1 MKEKVSPESMG
12 LTVDNTKVGTGYRGS
27 TGTKP
32 VSGRHVT
39 SREQGYASGMH
50 KSKILSAILTEY
62 GSDHFTEE
70 NIKNQSLI
78 SPEQQEVWEKYHKT
92 VDKSGKTVGISIS
105 KWALVMHILKNPEWS
120 VTSGCI
126 TDKGIQACEKPGSGT
141 CILPRSEASSKSD
154 EYKHGH
160 PQVWL
165 KYFENALG
173 KKIIDNIDT
182 LWKLINENPFEIM
195 KEEAEQ
201 PQQVMNMVASNQSTQ
216 LVSPSEIK
224 IVGVGSKKEIE
235 EELIPRGE
243 DIANYVK
250 DSNYRLLEIA
260 WNTDRPQ
267 HILIDGHK
275 GTGKTQLVR
284 TFAHDNNIPCITLDC
299 SNETSEEHLKGSL
312 INLGTYQLGVIPK
325 SFEVANKYG
334 ECILHLDEM
343 SCLLKTEQKLLNSLL
358 DWRTEI
364 SIPECNKVY
373 KLKKG
378 AKLLVIGTMNPLT
391 SRNDYEVEKL
401 NPDLKSR
408 FIQLQLP
415 YPKESE
421 LKKIIE
427 SNFKVNK
434 EFIKMISDKS
444 EMTMKKD
451 EDSTKYSI
459 LGMMIQL
466 AQESQQKDVGYVFSP
481 RDIVNALRFL
491 LVAYVYNVK
500 DDPKVWITELPD
512 KYRSKLAEKGDVK
525 GKKQEKE
532 ATEKD
537 IHVNSLLVALRH
549 TCTQLVRKSDPD
561 EQDALADIV
570 NAHFSQMIGD
580 IKVEN

>member
-1 MKEKVSPESMG
+1 MKEKVSPEKMG
-12 LTVDNTKVGTGYRGS
+12 ITVDNSKVGTGYRGS
-27 TGTKP
+27 TGTKKA
-32 VSGRHVT
+32 SGRHVT

-50 KSKILSAILTEY
+50 KSKILSAILTEF
-62 GSDHFTEE
+62 GSDFFTEE
-70 NIKNQSLI
+70 NIENQSLV
-78 SPEQQEVWEKYHKT
+78 STEQQEVWEKYHKT
-92 VDKSGKTVGISIS
+92 TDKSGKTVGVSNK
-105 KWALVMHILKNPEWS
+105 KWALTMHILKNPDWS

-126 TDKGIQACEKPGSGT
+126 TDKGVQACDKPGTGT
-141 CILPRSEASSKSD
+141 CILPRSESTSKD
-154 EYKHGH
+154 DDYKYGH
-160 PQVWL
+160 AQVWL
-165 KYFENALG
+165 KYFENCAG
-173 KKIIDNIDT
+173 KKTIDNIDT
-182 LWKLINENPFEIM
+182 LWKLIDENPFEIM
-195 KEEAEQ
+195 KEDAEQ
-201 PQQVMNMVASNQSTQ
+201 PQQVVNMVAPSVQSASMVTPAE
-216 LVSPSEIK
+216 VK

-243 DIANYVK
+243 DIANYIK
-250 DSNYRLLEIA
+250 DPNYRLLEIA
-260 WNTDRPQ
+260 WNTERPQ

-284 TFAHDNNIPCITLDC
+284 TFAHDNNIPCVTLDC

-312 INLGTYQLGVIPK
+312 INLGTYQLGVIPQA
-325 SFEVANKYG
+325 FEVANKYG

-378 AKLLVIGTMNPLT
+378 AKLLVVGTMNPLT

-408 FIQLQLP
+408 FIQLQIH

-427 SNFKVNK
+427 SNFKINK
-434 EFIKMISDKS
+434 EFIKMISDTK

-466 AQESQQKDVGYVFSP
+466 AQESQQKDVGYVYSP

-491 LVAYVYNVK
+491 LVAYMYNVK
-500 DDPKVWITELPD
+500 EDPQEWISELPD
-512 KYRSKLAEKGDVK
+512 KFRSKIAEKAT
-525 GKKQEKE
+525 GKKKIDE
-532 ATEKD
+532 AKDKD
-537 IHVNSLLVALRH
+537 IHVNSILVALRH
-549 TCTQLVRKSDPD
+549 TCTQLVRKADPD
-561 EQDALADIV
+561 DQDALADIV
-570 NAHFSQMIGD
+570 NAHFSQMVGD
-580 IKVEN
+580 IEVVN

>member
-1 MKEKVSPESMG
+1 MKEKVSPEKMG
-12 LTVDNTKVGTGYRGS
+12 ITVDNSKVGTGYRGS
-27 TGTKP
+27 TGTKKA
-32 VSGRHVT
+32 SGRHVT

-50 KSKILSAILTEY
+50 KSKILSAILTEF
-62 GSDHFTEE
+62 GSDFFTEE
-70 NIKNQSLI
+70 NIENQSLV
-78 SPEQQEVWEKYHKT
+78 STEQQEVWEKYHKT
-92 VDKSGKTVGISIS
+92 TDKSGKTVGVSNK
-105 KWALVMHILKNPEWS
+105 KWALTMHILKNPDWS

-126 TDKGIQACEKPGSGT
+126 TDKGVQACDKPGTGT
-141 CILPRSEASSKSD
+141 CILPRSESTSKD
-154 EYKHGH
+154 DDYKYGH
-160 PQVWL
+160 AQVWL
-165 KYFENALG
+165 KYFENCAG
-173 KKIIDNIDT
+173 KKTIDNIDT
-182 LWKLINENPFEIM
+182 LWKLIDENPFEIM
-195 KEEAEQ
+195 KEDAEQ
-201 PQQVMNMVASNQSTQ
+201 PQQVVNMVAPSVQSASMVNTDE
-216 LVSPSEIK
+216 VK

-243 DIANYVK
+243 DIANYIK
-250 DSNYRLLEIA
+250 DPNYRLLEIA
-260 WNTDRPQ
+260 WNTERPQ

-284 TFAHDNNIPCITLDC
+284 TFAHDNNIPCVTLDC

-312 INLGTYQLGVIPK
+312 INLGTYQLGVIPQA
-325 SFEVANKYG
+325 FEVANKYG

-378 AKLLVIGTMNPLT
+378 AKLLVVGTMNPLT

-408 FIQLQLP
+408 FIQLQIH

-427 SNFKVNK
+427 SNFKINK
-434 EFIKMISDKS
+434 EFIKMISDTK

-466 AQESQQKDVGYVFSP
+466 AQESQQ
-481 RDIVNALRFL
+481 
-491 LVAYVYNVK
+491 
-500 DDPKVWITELPD
+500 
-512 KYRSKLAEKGDVK
+512 
-525 GKKQEKE
+525 
-532 ATEKD
+532 
-537 IHVNSLLVALRH
+537 
-549 TCTQLVRKSDPD
+549 
-561 EQDALADIV
+561 
-570 NAHFSQMIGD
+570 
-580 IKVEN
+580 

>member
-1 MKEKVSPESMG
+1 MKEKVSPEKMG
-12 LTVDNTKVGTGYRGS
+12 ITVDNSKVGTGYRGS
-27 TGTKP
+27 TGTKKA
-32 VSGRHVT
+32 SGRHVT

-50 KSKILSAILTEY
+50 KSKILSAILTEF
-62 GSDHFTEE
+62 GSDFFTEE
-70 NIKNQSLI
+70 NIENQSLV
-78 SPEQQEVWEKYHKT
+78 STEQQEVWEKYHKT
-92 VDKSGKTVGISIS
+92 TDKSGKTVGVSNK
-105 KWALVMHILKNPEWS
+105 KWALTMHILKNPDWS

-126 TDKGIQACEKPGSGT
+126 TDKGVQACEKPGTGT
-141 CILPRSEASSKSD
+141 CILPRSESTSKD
-154 EYKHGH
+154 DDYKYGH
-160 PQVWL
+160 AQVWL
-165 KYFENALG
+165 KYFENCAG
-173 KKIIDNIDT
+173 KKTIDNIDT
-182 LWKLINENPFEIM
+182 LWKLIDENPFEIM
-195 KEEAEQ
+195 KEDAEQ
-201 PQQVMNMVASNQSTQ
+201 PQQVVNMVAPSVQSASMVTPTE
-216 LVSPSEIK
+216 VK

-243 DIANYVK
+243 DIANYIK
-250 DSNYRLLEIA
+250 DPNYRLLEIA
-260 WNTDRPQ
+260 WNTERPQ

-284 TFAHDNNIPCITLDC
+284 TFAHDNNVPCVTLDC

-312 INLGTYQLGVIPK
+312 INLGTYQLGVIPQA
-325 SFEVANKYG
+325 FEVANKYG

-378 AKLLVIGTMNPLT
+378 AKLLVVGTMNPLT

-408 FIQLQLP
+408 FIQLQIH

-427 SNFKVNK
+427 SNFKINK
-434 EFIKMISDKS
+434 EFIKMISDTK

-466 AQESQQKDVGYVFSP
+466 AQESQQKDVGYVYSP

-491 LVAYVYNVK
+491 LVAYMYNVK
-500 DDPKVWITELPD
+500 EDPQEWISELPD
-512 KYRSKLAEKGDVK
+512 KFRSKIAEKAT
-525 GKKQEKE
+525 GKKKIDE
-532 ATEKD
+532 AKDKD
-537 IHVNSLLVALRH
+537 IHVNSILVALRH
-549 TCTQLVRKSDPD
+549 TCTQLVRKADPD
-561 EQDALADIV
+561 DQDALADIV
-570 NAHFSQMIGD
+570 NAHFSQMVGD
-580 IKVEN
+580 IEVVN